1 MPGLREKVIS
11 IICEEEWPD
20 PDNDVSSVT
29 VYEKLKSAGEDTT
42 ESEVRQV
49 LIQLSEH
56 GDIKLTLEPSR
67 GAGPVVFDVRPGLCP

>member
-11 IICEEEWPD
+11 IICKEEWPD

-29 VYEKLKSAGEDTT
+29 IYEKLESAGEDAR

-49 LIQLSEH
+49 LIELSEH
-56 GDIKLTLEPSR
+56 GDITLTLEPSR
-67 GAGPVVFDVRPGLCP
+67 GSGPVVVDVRPGLCP